1 MEPARSKTRA
11 GLWTVAALL
20 FFGALPVFGIPRSW
34 LLFLFLFFIY
44 LAMANAWN
52 LLAGYS
58 GLISLCQPAFVGL
71 GAYTVTLLA
80 WVGVP
85 LYVGIIAGIGISAAF
100 AVIISVPAFRMKGTY
115 FAIGTLIVPEV
126 LRLVFLVWRPV
137 GGDVVGGGAGYA
149 IKRAT
154 EMPAAHIYWMA
165 LTVGIVSV
173 FVLRIILGSSL
184 GLGLAAVRDN
194 EKSSASSGVNV
205 FRLKLTSFVI
215 GAVIT
220 GAAGGVFYVFQ
231 GYVDPTSAFSI
242 QWTIALMLAT
252 VLGGIGTEEGPIVG
266 TAIVVLLHF
275 LLAKYAGVSLLIQ
288 GFILTGIMLITPQ
301 GIAGYLRQKQ
311 VYRSF
316 MPVAKGRS

>member
-1 MEPARSKTRA
+1 
-11 GLWTVAALL
+11 LWTVAALF
-20 FFGALPVFGIPRSW
+20 FFGVLPVFGIPQSW

-71 GAYTVTLLA
+71 GAYTVALMA

-85 LYVGIIAGIGISAAF
+85 LYLGIMAGVGISAAF
-100 AVIISVPAFRMKGTY
+100 AVIISIPAFRMKGTY

-154 EMPAAHIYWMA
+154 EMSAIHIYWMA
-165 LTVGIVSV
+165 LAVGIMSV
-173 FVLRIILGSSL
+173 FIMRVILGSSL

-205 FRLKLTSFVI
+205 FKLKLYSFVI
-215 GAVIT
+215 GAIIT

-231 GYVDPTSAFSI
+231 GYVDPVSAFSI
-242 QWTIALMLAT
+242 QWSIALILAA

-288 GFILTGIMLITPQ
+288 GIILTGIMLITPQ
-301 GIAGYLRQKQ
+301 GIVGYLRQKQ
-311 VYRSF
+311 IYRSYF
-316 MPVAKGRS
+316 LVVKGRS